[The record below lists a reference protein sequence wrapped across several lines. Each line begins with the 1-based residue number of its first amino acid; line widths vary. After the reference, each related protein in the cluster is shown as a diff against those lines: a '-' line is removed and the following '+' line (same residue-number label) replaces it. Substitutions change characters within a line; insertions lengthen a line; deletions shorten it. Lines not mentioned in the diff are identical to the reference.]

1 MPVCASLSMSQLPMS
16 KLQKVKNVS
25 ARRVAMVI
33 PVMIIPAMVFVAIS
47 ALAQTSVT
55 TYHYDTYRTGWNNT
69 ETILTPANVAS
80 SSFGLLQNVALD
92 DQVDSQPLVVPGVTI
107 TAGTSQ
113 GQHDVVYVATE
124 GNTIY
129 AIDVHSGAVLLNPN
143 FGAPVQYPLGC
154 NNNGPNVGINST
166 PVIDPSSHTL
176 YVIIYTQDATLGPTY
191 RVHALDLGSL
201 TDKVTPQIV
210 SASHPLSNGTTF
222 NFNATYQRQRPGL
235 LLANGNV
242 YAGFGSFCDFNAN
255 LSRGWLLGW
264 NTGTLTPLPANRLN
278 DLQPS
283 SPNNFFLSSIWMSGY
298 GPAADDS
305 GNILFVTGNS
315 DYSGTT
321 YDGVTN
327 IQESVVKV
335 PANLGSVL
343 ELFTPSN
350 QSSLDQGD
358 TDFGSGGVLVLPDQP
373 GSIPHM
379 AVAAG
384 KDGNMYFMNEDGLGG
399 YSTTANNVL
408 GTYGVGGCWCGESYF
423 VDPVDGMGRVV
434 ASGGGSVGVWKV
446 VTSPTA
452 MLTNVTNSSGPGSS
466 VQDPGFFTSISS
478 NGTANPIIWAL
489 SRPATSSNGAPISLY
504 AFNPESGGGTMSQLF
519 KATAGAWP
527 NTGGNANLVPV
538 VANGLV
544 FVASHQQLQIF
555 GLAGEAGV
563 TTTTLSSSVN
573 PSVSGKPVAFTATVS
588 QQSGGAIPTG
598 EVEYLNGTTVLA
610 TMKLTSGSAKYV
622 TSKLPPGTNAITA
635 VYLGDS
641 SHSGSTS
648 SPVNQLV
655 LAATTTALT
664 SSSNPSIYGNAVTF
678 SATVGSTAG
687 APPNGET
694 VTFMVGTTVLG
705 TATLSNG
712 TATFPIATIG
722 VGTRSVKAVY
732 SGDATFAASTSTAL
746 RQSVGKATSTP
757 TLASS
762 LNPSVFGQPVTFT
775 ATVAPQFSGTP
786 TGWVAFKSGTTTL
799 GTAALSGGV
808 ASYTTTK
815 LAAGTPSITAE
826 YEGNASFTSS
836 TSTPLSQVVNQT
848 STTVTLVSSVNPSS
862 YKQTVT
868 FTATMT
874 PQFGGAVTGTV
885 TFTSGTNTL
894 GTTGINS
901 GVAKL
906 TTAALASGEDA
917 ITATYNGSSNCTTSS
932 ASLTQTVNP

>member
-1 MPVCASLSMSQLPMS
+1 MSVSTPLSMS
-16 KLQKVKNVS
+16 VS
-25 ARRVAMVI
+25 VSQVQPSSSRWVRR
-33 PVMIIPAMVFVAIS
+33 MVFAVALLLIAVS
-47 ALAQTSVT
+47 ALAQTAVT

-69 ETILTPANVAS
+69 ETSLTPANVAS
-80 SSFGLLQNVALD
+80 SSFGLLHNITLD
-92 DQVDSQPLVVPGVTI
+92 DQVDAQPLVVPGVTI
-107 TAGTSQ
+107 TAGSSQ
-113 GQHDVVYVATE
+113 GQHDVVYVASE

-129 AIDVHSGAVLLNPN
+129 AIDVHSGAVLLSPN

-166 PVIDPSSHTL
+166 PVIDTASGTL

-191 RVHALDLGSL
+191 RIHALSLGSL

-235 LLANGNV
+235 LMANGNI

-278 DLQPS
+278 DVQPS
-283 SPNNFFLSSIWMSGY
+283 SPDNFFLSSIWMSGY

-343 ELFTPSN
+343 DLFTPSN

-358 TDFGSGGVLVLPDQP
+358 VDFGSGGVLVLPDQP
-373 GSIPHM
+373 GSITHM

-384 KDGNMYFMNEDGLGG
+384 KDGNMYFMNEDDLGG
-399 YSTTANNVL
+399 YSTTKNNVL
-408 GTYGVGGCWCGESYF
+408 GTYSVGGCWCGESYF

-452 MLTNVTNSSGPGSS
+452 MLTNVTNSSGPGGT

-478 NGTANPIIWAL
+478 NGTASPIIWAL
-489 SRPATSSNGAPISLY
+489 SRPATTSNGAPISLY
-504 AFNPESGGGTMSQLF
+504 AFDPESGGGTMSQLF

-555 GLAGEAGV
+555 GLTGESGA
-563 TTTTLSSSVN
+563 TTTALISSVN

-588 QQSGGAIPTG
+588 QQSGATIPTG
-598 EVEYLNGTTVLA
+598 KVEYLNGTTVLA
-610 TMKLTSGSAKYV
+610 TMKLTSGSARYV

-641 SHSGSTS
+641 SHGGSTS
-648 SPVNQLV
+648 APVNQFV
-655 LAATTTALT
+655 LAATTTAIA
-664 SSSNPSIYGNAVTF
+664 SSANPSIYGDAVTL
-678 SATVGSTAG
+678 SATITSAIG

-694 VTFMVGTTVLG
+694 VSFMVGTTVLG
-705 TATLSNG
+705 TAALSSG
-712 TATFPIATIG
+712 TASLPISTLA
-722 VGTRSVKAVY
+722 VGTHAVKAVY
-732 SGDATFAASTSTAL
+732 AGDATFAPSTSTAL
-746 RQSVGKATSTP
+746 HQSVAKAAST
-757 TLASS
+757 TVLASS
-762 LNPSVFGQPVTFT
+762 LNPSVVGQPVTFT

-786 TGWVAFKSGTTTL
+786 TGRVTFRNGTTFL
-799 GTAALSGGV
+799 GTATLSGGV
-808 ASYTTTK
+808 ASYTTAK
-815 LAAGTPSITAE
+815 LAAGTASITAE
-826 YEGNASFTSS
+826 YEGNDSFTSS
-836 TSTPLSQVVNQT
+836 TSTALSQVVNPAAA
-848 STTVTLVSSVNPSS
+848 TLTLPAGVVSSV
-862 YKQTVT
+862 
-868 FTATMT
+868 
-874 PQFGGAVTGTV
+874 GTLRHD
-885 TFTSGTNTL
+885 SR
-894 GTTGINS
+894 
-901 GVAKL
+901 
-906 TTAALASGEDA
+906 
-917 ITATYNGSSNCTTSS
+917 
-932 ASLTQTVNP
+932 